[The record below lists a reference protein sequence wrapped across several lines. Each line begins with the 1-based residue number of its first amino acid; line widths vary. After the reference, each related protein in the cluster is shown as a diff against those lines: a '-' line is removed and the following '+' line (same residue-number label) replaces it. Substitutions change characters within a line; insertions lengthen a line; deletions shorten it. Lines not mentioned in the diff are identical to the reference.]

1 MEVTVFIE
9 VPKGGRNK
17 YELDHHLGRIRLD
30 RTLFTATSYPADYG
44 FIEDTLA
51 LDGEPLDAVVL
62 LEEPTFPGCWVQCR
76 PIGMLCMT
84 DEAGPDNKVICVPV
98 ADVRQDH
105 RRDIIDLPEF
115 YKLEIQ
121 HFFQVYKQLEPGKA
135 VCGGTS
141 WAGRPDTEAEI
152 TEAQRRAGA
161 STR

>member
-1 MEVTVFIE
+1 
-9 VPKGGRNK
+9 
-17 YELDHHLGRIRLD
+17 
-30 RTLFTATSYPADYG
+30 
-44 FIEDTLA
+44 
-51 LDGEPLDAVVL
+51 
-62 LEEPTFPGCWVQCR
+62 
-76 PIGMLCMT
+76 
-84 DEAGPDNKVICVPV
+84 VPV

-115 YKLEIQ
+115 HKLEIQ

-141 WAGRPDTEAEI
+141 WVGRPDTEAEI